1 MTLRNI
7 ALAGLS
13 VFLLSSTPVLSA
25 QLDRMDTAALARQN
39 DVHKVTKS
47 RKKVAS
53 KKRQRAEPQK
63 AVLVNNGELRSSEE
77 VHASFLSIIFGG
89 DKQQLLPQTRALDA
103 ELARKQERHPFTI
116 KPAFEAQTVPF
127 KGYAKGTLVI
137 DTAKKF
143 LYLVESP
150 TTARRYPIAVG
161 REGLQFK
168 GDAVVGD
175 KQEWPRWIPTKD
187 MQKRDP
193 KAYGKYKD
201 GMPGGPSNPLGSR
214 AIYLYQNGKDTHIR
228 IHGTTEPWTVGHSAS
243 NGCFRMY
250 NSEVMDLYRRVPKGA
265 HVVVL

>member
-1 MTLRNI
+1 MHLRKI
-7 ALAGLS
+7 ALAGLGL
-13 VFLLSSTPVLSA
+13 FLLSCGPTLSA
-25 QLDRMDTAALARQN
+25 QLDRMDTAALAKQN
-39 DVHKVTKS
+39 DVHKTTKS
-47 RKKVAS
+47 RKKVTARR
-53 KKRQRAEPQK
+53 KHAAEPQS
-63 AVLVNNGELRSSEE
+63 ATLLNNGELRSAKE
-77 VHASFLSIIFGG
+77 VHASFLSVIFGN
-89 DKQQLLPQTRALDA
+89 DKPQLLPETRALDA
-103 ELARKQERHPFTI
+103 VLASKQERHPFTI
-116 KPAFEAQTVPF
+116 KPAFEPQSVQFT
-127 KGYAKGTLVI
+127 GYSKGTLVI

-187 MQKRDP
+187 MQKRNP
-193 KAYGKYKD
+193 KEYGKYKD

-214 AIYLYQNGKDTHIR
+214 AIYLYQDGRDTHIR

-250 NSEVMDLYRRVPKGA
+250 NSEVMDLYQRVPMGT